1 VVVARSTPELMLAYL
16 CLQSSGRDAAGDLA
30 LALHNGAIIAH
41 LLGRQADA
49 MRAPRRP
56 ARARLYAWEMTPLL
70 YGQFMAYA
78 LYRARS
84 CFRESAISAARRG
97 APSAST
103 SRTAS
108 PSCGSTARR
117 R

>member
-1 VVVARSTPELMLAYL
+1 MLAYL
-16 CLQSSGRDAAGDLA
+16 CLQILGPSMLPAILA

-49 MRAPRRP
+49 MRPRPDGPRGLD
-56 ARARLYAWEMTPLL
+56 LYAWEMTPLL

-78 LYRARS
+78 LYRAEIV
-84 CFRESAISAARRG
+84 FRESAILG
-97 APSAST
+97 LLGVHTWAST
-103 SRTAS
+103 WRTAS
-108 PSCGSTARR
+108 RSCDSIARR